1 MHFFFHF
8 KALGNHE
15 FDNGVQGLA
24 PFLKNV
30 SFPVL
35 SANIDSSNEPVIDGL
50 FDASW
55 MTVINGQTIGVVGYT
70 MKETPDLVSRGQIF
84 YFK

>member
-1 MHFFFHF
+1 M
-8 KALGNHE
+8 
-15 FDNGVQGLA
+15 GLA

-35 SANIDSSNEPVIDGL
+35 SSNIDSSNEPVLNGL

-55 MTVINGQTIGVVGYT
+55 TTVINGQTIGVVGYT
-70 MKETPDLVSRGQIF
+70 IKKTPELCLV
-84 YFK
+84 YFSSEYK